1 MKTNSIFATLLV
13 GIAILIYGCKQ
24 SSTQL
29 AANQNVWVEI
39 TDTTHLP
46 DIWWLNTDYTTWERF
61 TGLAIRDTSEYQ
73 VLTTMI
79 DTSDL
84 SFKKRNTV
92 KYPIVLAPP
101 PDFSQYSMVG
111 IRFIYSPY
119 DTLKSTLYVNDGLKQ
134 YHYSVVIINPPVG
147 GHYFIAH
154 SQNWIRMPKIKDGY
168 TIVVD
173 TIPQIINNTN

>member
-1 MKTNSIFATLLV
+1 MKTNIIFATLLV
-13 GIAILIYGCKQ
+13 GILLLAYGCRQ
-24 SSTQL
+24 TSTQ
-29 AANQNVWVEI
+29 VVTPKDEWVEI

-46 DIWWLNTDYTTWERF
+46 DIWWLNTIYSSWIPY

-79 DTSDL
+79 DTSDP
-84 SFKKRNTV
+84 SYTRRDTV

-111 IRFIYSPY
+111 CRYVCSPY

-134 YHYSVVIINPPVG
+134 YHYSVFIINQPVG
-147 GHYFIAH
+147 RYNFIAH
-154 SQNWIRMPKIKDGY
+154 SQNWLQMPKIKDG
-168 TIVVD
+168 
-173 TIPQIINNTN
+173 